1 MRGRDFG
8 RWRCCLNVGVCVGN
22 GRRRNQECIGLRIL
36 PLLLKVMVLLL
47 RDCWVLLSFCLV
59 FLGSCRRR
67 EEKRNKKMKRVMR
80 FLFSMV
86 KLINLMIFL
95 LAWRRV
101 MLVVVVVV
109 RYE

>member
-1 MRGRDFG
+1 
-8 RWRCCLNVGVCVGN
+8 
-22 GRRRNQECIGLRIL
+22 
-36 PLLLKVMVLLL
+36 
-47 RDCWVLLSFCLV
+47 
-59 FLGSCRRR
+59 
-67 EEKRNKKMKRVMR
+67 MKRVMR

-101 MLVVVVVV
+101 MLVVVVV